1 MSDITAENALAGQSA
16 QLLTNLKH
24 SSVQVGR
31 KGSKLEC
38 ATEQAD
44 QFVNKQNDAAR
55 ASDLKDNKNM
65 KTYLKGHHFELGA
78 LNAKGLSVNV

>member
-1 MSDITAENALAGQSA
+1 MLKTGASTYKEKMSDITAENALAGQSA

-55 ASDLKDNKNM
+55 ASENTFDLSIKLPSNRHIGVM
-65 KTYLKGHHFELGA
+65 
-78 LNAKGLSVNV
+78 